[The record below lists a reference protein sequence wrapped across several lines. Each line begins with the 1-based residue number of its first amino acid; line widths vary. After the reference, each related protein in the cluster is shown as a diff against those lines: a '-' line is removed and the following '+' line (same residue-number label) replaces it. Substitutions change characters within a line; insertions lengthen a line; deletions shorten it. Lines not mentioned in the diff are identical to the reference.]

1 MLKQVNAAPAFVLP
15 SSKPGQ
21 EHAAWLGE
29 GRFFHAAQPV
39 PTLHYMA
46 QPYYLLDHGIDTT
59 TQLDYRLMQR
69 QILALTQMLLDLSR
83 VPSADLRK
91 ETAP

>member
-1 MLKQVNAAPAFVLP
+1 
-15 SSKPGQ
+15 
-21 EHAAWLGE
+21 
-29 GRFFHAAQPV
+29 
-39 PTLHYMA
+39 MA